1 SLFEKAAKMQ
11 PGAERTK
18 LYKKLA
24 QTYSE
29 MVPWILGVHRTS
41 FVVKHSWLK
50 NYKFSTFNYGNAK
63 YWDVDL
69 KQKEKAVKK
78 L

>member
-1 SLFEKAAKMQ
+1 MQ

-29 MVPWILGVHRTS
+29 KVPWILGVHRKS
-41 FVVKHSWLK
+41 FVVKHGWLK
-50 NYKFSTFNYGNAK
+50 NYKFSTFEYGNAK
-63 YWDVDL
+63 YWDVDTKKKTEL
-69 KQKEKAVKK
+69 LKK